1 MYENIKLHSRK
12 LGHLS
17 AVYCVLY
24 DRTGEAIFTV
34 RLLCNLSFPYK
45 CTERFIALP
54 ALAVAACSIKKLSKF
69 FVKIVYVTDMGLPRQ
84 VILWTGLVC
93 HIICK

>member
-54 ALAVAACSIKKLSKF
+54 AMAFAGAALKNCQSFLLKLF
-69 FVKIVYVTDMGLPRQ
+69 M
-84 VILWTGLVC
+84 
-93 HIICK
+93 